1 MYNISQDA
9 KSRSKSHTH
18 RVIISKAM
26 IECMSSDEM
35 VDRMFTVDIDGTLT
49 ENGEGVVNLEALSM
63 LRSLAHSGNRV
74 VYVTGRSSAEA
85 FALSVFGGTGK
96 VAVGEN
102 GGCIMTGP
110 TDHILLG
117 DITVCRKAQAILAEN
132 IEDVRDKP
140 VFPRMTEVVLERT
153 FDITQGVEIIQQKAP
168 YVSLTDSG
176 YAFHISAQGV
186 DKGRGVRELSQMF
199 GIPKE
204 SIIAIGDSSTD
215 IPMFQNAGIS
225 VALGNADDTVRAQA
239 TMCVK
244 SSRGDG
250 VIEALQTLMP
260 EIS

>member
-1 MYNISQDA
+1 
-9 KSRSKSHTH
+9 
-18 RVIISKAM
+18 
-26 IECMSSDEM
+26 
-35 VDRMFTVDIDGTLT
+35 MFAVDIDGTLT
-49 ENGEGVVNLEALSM
+49 ENGEGIVSLEALSM
-63 LRSLAHSGNRV
+63 LRGLAHSGNRV
-74 VYVTGRSSAEA
+74 VYVTGRSSVEA

-117 DITVCRKAQAILAEN
+117 DITVCQKAQAVLAKN
-132 IEDVRDKP
+132 IDGVRNKS

-153 FDITQGVEIIQQKAP
+153 FDIEEGAEIIRQKAP

-176 YAFHISAQGV
+176 YAFHISAQGI

-199 GIPKE
+199 GIPKDK
-204 SIIAIGDSSTD
+204 IIAIGDSRTD

-225 VALGNADDTVRAQA
+225 VALGNADDMVQAQA
-239 TMCVK
+239 TICVQA
-244 SSRGDG
+244 SRGDG